1 VPTPGST
8 QLNITNTGSVA
19 FGTYPITISGD
30 SIPGGIDH
38 STQVSLTVFSSAPG
52 VPSPSAPP
60 DDAVDVSLLPA
71 LDWSDAT
78 QAQTYTV
85 DVATDSGFSNIVYTQ
100 SGIGTSGHTL
110 GSSLAPETEY
120 FWRVRAF
127 NLCDSGENSAAFSF
141 TTRAIPPTLLVDDDN
156 DAPDLIGSFTTLLGN
171 ADLAFDL
178 VDTAGTDSNEPD
190 TLAELT
196 PYKLVVW
203 FTGDLFGS
211 PAGTGPAGP
220 GGAAETALGQWL
232 DLDTGNCL
240 ILDSQDYLYD
250 NNVTAF
256 GTSYLGIQSRNDDE
270 NHTTVAAR
278 NFFGTTVYPLSY
290 PAGFSV
296 FSDVVTPTTSAL
308 VAYHGTGGTS
318 TGAASIYKDGDGWR
332 TIFLTAALE
341 AYAPASRQAVFQ
353 RMVDYCQAIFVSGF
367 EFHSGG
373 QPLGW
378 DVVVIAP

>member
-1 VPTPGST
+1 VTSLPGSST
-8 QLNITNTGSVA
+8 LTVGTTGVA
-19 FGTYPITISGD
+19 AGVYEIGVDGTAAAS
-30 SIPGGIDH
+30 PGH
-38 STQVSLTVFSSAPG
+38 STDVDLTVFTAA
-52 VPSPSAPP
+52 PSAPNLLTP
-60 DDAVDVSLLPA
+60 TDDAIDVGLTPA

-85 DVATDSGFSNIVYTQ
+85 EIATDSGFTNIVYTQ
-100 SGIGTSGHTL
+100 SGFAASNHNVGTA
-110 GSSLAPETEY
+110 LAPLTEY
-120 FWRVRAF
+120 FWRVRST
-127 NLCDSGENSAAFSF
+127 NLCAAGVNSSTFSF